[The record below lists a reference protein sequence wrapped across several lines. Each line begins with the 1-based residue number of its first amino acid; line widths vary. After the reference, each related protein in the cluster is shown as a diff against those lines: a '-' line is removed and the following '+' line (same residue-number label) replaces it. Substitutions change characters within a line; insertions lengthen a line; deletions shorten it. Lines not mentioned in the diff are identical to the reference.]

1 MGRMQGPGAG
11 RIIAGMAAT
20 MKQCPR
26 CAEMVVAEAR
36 ACRFC
41 GYDPETLA
49 AQRARSADRQVTL
62 GLAVALIVF
71 LAATALFVAIW
82 VW

>member
-1 MGRMQGPGAG
+1 MQGPGGG

-49 AQRARSADRQVTL
+49 AERARSADRQVTL
-62 GLAVALIVF
+62 GLSVVAVIFA
-71 LAATALFVAIW
+71 AATIAFLVIW

>member
-1 MGRMQGPGAG
+1 MQGPGAG
-11 RIIAGMAAT
+11 HIIAGMAAT

-49 AQRARSADRQVTL
+49 AERARSADRQVTL
-62 GLAVALIVF
+62 GLTVVAVIFA
-71 LAATALFVAIW
+71 AATIAFLAIW

>member
-1 MGRMQGPGAG
+1 MQGPGAG

-49 AQRARSADRQVTL
+49 AERARSADRQVTL
-62 GLAVALIVF
+62 GLSVVAVIFA
-71 LAATALFVAIW
+71 AATIAFLVIW

>member
-1 MGRMQGPGAG
+1 MQGG
-11 RIIAGMAAT
+11 RIVPSIVSMAVP

-49 AQRARSADRQVTL
+49 AERARSADRQVTL
-62 GLAVALIVF
+62 GLTVVAVIFA
-71 LAATALFVAIW
+71 AATIAFLAIW